1 MQLTKEILK
10 EKGFT
15 KKVIYPY
22 TYWVQGEDVV
32 GLRLAYNVD
41 CWEVSV
47 GDDEYGILFNKIT
60 TEEKLDIIIQAFDC
74 DFNF

>member
-1 MQLTKEILK
+1 MQLTREILK
-10 EKGFT
+10 QKGFT

-22 TYWVQGEDVV
+22 TYWVQQEYGV
-32 GLRLAYNVD
+32 GLRLLYYVD

-60 TEEKLDIIIQAFDC
+60 TEDKLDLIIQAFE
-74 DFNF
+74 